1 MLDIAIR
8 SDAFKSLICSELFES
23 DMAGYCGS
31 SDLDSLSRV
40 CRGIQEPVLLML
52 TTRKLWAPWEVE
64 KMPPGKRTY
73 VRRMSVEVPES
84 LEHLRRL
91 GFPAGMTHLEFGC
104 SFNQTLKK
112 HVWPTGIKHLTFGN
126 GAHTLY

>member
-1 MLDIAIR
+1 MLDTAIR
-8 SDAFKSLICSELFES
+8 GDAFMSFICSELFES

-31 SDLDSLSRV
+31 SDLDSLLRV

-64 KMPPGKRTY
+64 KMPPEKRTY
-73 VRRMSVEVPES
+73 VRRMSVEVPAC
-84 LEHLRRL
+84 LEKLRHL
-91 GFPAGMTHLEFGC
+91 GFPAGLTHLEFGC
-104 SFNQTLKK
+104 SFNQMLKK
-112 HVWPTGIKHLTFGN
+112 DVWPTGSKHLTFGN